1 MHQVLGYTI
10 TSLIHSG
17 NRCVVYRGHPNS
29 DSSVGVILKAFKS
42 TDDPAKVSRFEHE
55 YMVARS
61 LRGLDN
67 VAQAI
72 EFIHTD
78 SCCAIVFADSG
89 IGAIPL
95 QLMLERKGIFLKLI

>member
-1 MHQVLGYTI
+1 MHVISGYTI

-29 DSSVGVILKAFKS
+29 DAGLSVILKVFKA
-42 TDDPAKVSRFEHE
+42 TDDPARITRFEQE
-55 YMVARS
+55 YMIARS
-61 LRGLDN
+61 MRGLDN

-72 EFIHTD
+72 EFVHIDT
-78 SCCAIVFADSG
+78 CCAIVFSDSG

-95 QLMLERKGIFLKLI
+95 QLMLERKGMKNMY

>member
-1 MHQVLGYTI
+1 MHMVPGYTI
-10 TSLIHSG
+10 TSQIHSG

-29 DSSVGVILKAFKS
+29 DAGLSVILKVFKS
-42 TDDPAKVSRFEHE
+42 IDDPARTARFEQE
-55 YMVARS
+55 YMIARS
-61 LRGLDN
+61 MRGLDN

-72 EFIHTD
+72 EFVHTD

-95 QLMLERKGIFLKLI
+95 QLMLERKGNK